1 MEVGHSNPTASHD
14 NPPLHASAPSPS
26 LPANAFAIDCIEV
39 WRVSF
44 PPPDERIGGGG
55 AAAAGRRAGVLD
67 AFKEDRNFLALAG
80 KQMHSDGL
88 R

>member
-1 MEVGHSNPTASHD
+1 M
-14 NPPLHASAPSPS
+14 
-26 LPANAFAIDCIEV
+26 
-39 WRVSF
+39 SF